1 MCDACQTML
10 STRPV
15 ADVIDGVPTASCGRY
30 EGLLREVILSYKERG
45 TRALAPVLGQLL
57 ATSVTCVDNR
67 IHSHR
72 HVEPTLVVPIPGH
85 ARARRGFAALDEVVA
100 HMPGALPPHLF
111 IAPVL
116 TLARGYRPVKG
127 LGREARARAVSG
139 SMRVTD
145 LPHLVRRAIV
155 VDDVL
160 TTGATVRE
168 GMRALANLGVQT
180 VAIAV
185 LASPGR
191 SVTLHGPARATHPP
205 RRHR

>member
-1 MCDACQTML
+1 MCDVCQAML
-10 STRPV
+10 STCPV
-15 ADVIDGVPTASCGRY
+15 AGAIDGIPTASCGRY
-30 EGLLREVILSYKERG
+30 QGLLREVILSYKERG
-45 TRALAPVLGQLL
+45 TRALAPTLGQLL

-67 IHSHR
+67 IHGHR

-85 ARARRGFAALDEVVA
+85 ARAPRGFAALDEVVA
-100 HMPGALPPHLF
+100 YMPSALPPHLF

-116 TLARGYRPVKG
+116 RLARGYRPVKG

-139 SMRVTD
+139 SMLVTD
-145 LPHLVRRAIV
+145 LPRLGRRAIV

-160 TTGATVRE
+160 TTGATIRE
-168 GMRALANLGVQT
+168 GMRALANVGVQT

-191 SVTLHGPARATHPP
+191 SVTLHGPARATPP
-205 RRHR
+205 QRRSR